1 MDLIVRKEKLGD
13 TNLTAATSNSK
24 EHLGPST
31 EHRVKVGLPA
41 RVLELRKL

>member
-31 EHRVKVGLPA
+31 EHRVKVGY
-41 RVLELRKL
+41 